1 MHRRRGV
8 GVKAVKKKAQEK
20 ESYASKAAE
29 MEATEAA
36 HVGAFLATFRRSL
49 EAFAAKHKRGIRED
63 PVFRRQ
69 FTAMC
74 YETGVDPLRSSK
86 GFWADALGVGD
97 FYYEVGVKVV
107 ECCAATRGENG
118 GLIALDDLLDRVGAQ
133 LVDADGQGRERRAVG
148 QQVQPA
154 GDLLDASL
162 DVLQLLLD
170 GDGIRDVRRVGQQ
183 AQVEALLGP
192 QVAPAGLQVGEL
204 LADVLAGHVA
214 VDDVACLAHGGQQ
227 VLEAAD
233 GDADGHLSLD
243 EPLGV
248 GGGGGPGDVATE
260 RLCTGD
266 DLAEGGVEEA
276 WFDL

>member
-86 GFWADALGVGD
+86 GNRQPIQGPPTSRCHRHWLM
-97 FYYEVGVKVV
+97 
-107 ECCAATRGENG
+107 NG
-118 GLIALDDLLDRVGAQ
+118 G
-133 LVDADGQGRERRAVG
+133 
-148 QQVQPA
+148 
-154 GDLLDASL
+154 
-162 DVLQLLLD
+162 
-170 GDGIRDVRRVGQQ
+170 
-183 AQVEALLGP
+183 
-192 QVAPAGLQVGEL
+192 
-204 LADVLAGHVA
+204 
-214 VDDVACLAHGGQQ
+214 
-227 VLEAAD
+227 
-233 GDADGHLSLD
+233 
-243 EPLGV
+243 
-248 GGGGGPGDVATE
+248 
-260 RLCTGD
+260 
-266 DLAEGGVEEA
+266 
-276 WFDL
+276 

>member
-86 GFWADALGVGD
+86 GFWAEALGVGD

-118 GLIALDDLLDRVGAQ
+118 GLIAIDDLLDRVGDDAISRDDVKRAVAKLAALGDGFRVINGDAILSAPAEFSDDAARASRLRRWRRRRSGRCGGPQ
-133 LVDADGQGRERRAVG
+133 RRQLAPGGALRGLVDGGFAWVDDQAPARAYCFPSVW
-148 QQVQPA
+148 
-154 GDLLDASL
+154 LDARQKL
-162 DVLQLLLD
+162 
-170 GDGIRDVRRVGQQ
+170 
-183 AQVEALLGP
+183 A
-192 QVAPAGLQVGEL
+192 AG
-204 LADVLAGHVA
+204 
-214 VDDVACLAHGGQQ
+214 
-227 VLEAAD
+227 
-233 GDADGHLSLD
+233 
-243 EPLGV
+243 
-248 GGGGGPGDVATE
+248 
-260 RLCTGD
+260 
-266 DLAEGGVEEA
+266 
-276 WFDL
+276 